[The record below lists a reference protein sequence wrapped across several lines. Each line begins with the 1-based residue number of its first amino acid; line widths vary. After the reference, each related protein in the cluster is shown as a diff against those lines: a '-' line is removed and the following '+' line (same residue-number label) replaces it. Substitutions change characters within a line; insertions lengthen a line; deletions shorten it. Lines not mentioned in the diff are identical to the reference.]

1 MFDVNPNPEPA
12 RFAMPMDPGGD
23 DDIADAIDS
32 ADAFRLTRQDAL
44 AELATLVT
52 VLDGWVRMAQ
62 RHAIPAP
69 EVRMLS
75 AAFQSPRVDRARGL
89 LGTAGA

>member
-1 MFDVNPNPEPA
+1 
-12 RFAMPMDPGGD
+12 MDPGGD

-52 VLDGWVRMAQ
+52 VLDGWAHMAH
-62 RHAIPAP
+62 RHAIPAL
-69 EVRMLS
+69 EVRRLS
-75 AAFQSPRVDRARGL
+75 TAFESPRVDRARGL
-89 LGTAGA
+89 LATAGA